1 MNERLDKV
9 RNLKLETAD
18 GGAPAPSSHRWIAWF
33 AVLVVVVGG
42 AVLVFWSGALP
53 GDVAA
58 NPDDDSN
65 ETIPAASNAAAS
77 AELPP
82 SGRFTA
88 AGYIEPMPPF
98 PIHIAPLVLGRI
110 DEFSLVEGHSVKAGD
125 LIARLNADE
134 MNKQLAEL
142 RAALGVNAEQLA
154 FAESELTRSKKLTA
168 TGVTTTREWERARAD
183 AAILKAEAAK
193 IRAGIETLDW
203 QIQQTEVRAPADGVL
218 FERLAHVGDTIY
230 ADSKREIASLYD
242 PQKLQVWVDVN
253 QRDASRL
260 RIGQPVEI
268 ALDAEPG
275 RIFSGRVSRILP
287 RASLPKNTIQAKIS
301 LDAVSPNF
309 RPDMSVKVTFL
320 NPEDSSTTHPATA
333 P

>member
-1 MNERLDKV
+1 MNERLDKI
-9 RNLKLETAD
+9 RNLKLEAAD
-18 GGAPAPSSHRWIAWF
+18 ADAPAPSNRRWIAWF

-42 AVLVFWSGALP
+42 AVLVFRSGALP

-58 NPDDDSN
+58 NPDDSSK
-65 ETIPAASNAAAS
+65 EMIPAAPAAA

-110 DEFSLVEGHSVKAGD
+110 DEFSLVEGHPVKAGD

-142 RAALGVNAEQLA
+142 RAALGVNAEQLT
-154 FAESELTRSKKLTA
+154 FAESELARSKKLTA
-168 TGVTTTREWERARAD
+168 TGATPTREWERARAD
-183 AAILKAEAAK
+183 AAILLAEAAK

-242 PQKLQVWVDVN
+242 PKKLQVWVDVN
-253 QRDASRL
+253 QRDASGL
-260 RIGQPVEI
+260 HIGQPVEI

-275 RIFSGRVSRILP
+275 KVFSGRVSRILP
-287 RASLPKNTIQAKIS
+287 RASLPKNTVQAKIS
-301 LDAVSPNF
+301 LDALSPNF

-320 NPEDSSTTHPATA
+320 NPEDSSTTQPAIA

>member
-1 MNERLDKV
+1 MNERLDKI
-9 RNLKLETAD
+9 RNLKLEAAD
-18 GGAPAPSSHRWIAWF
+18 ADAPGPSNRRWIAWF

-42 AVLVFWSGALP
+42 AVMVFRSGALP

-58 NPDDDSN
+58 NPDDGSK
-65 ETIPAASNAAAS
+65 ETIPAAPAAA

-88 AGYIEPMPPF
+88 AGYVEPMPPF

-110 DEFSLVEGHSVKAGD
+110 DEFSLVEGHPVKAGD

-154 FAESELTRSKKLTA
+154 FAESELTRAKKLTA
-168 TGVTTTREWERARAD
+168 TGATTTREWERTRAD
-183 AAILKAEAAK
+183 AAILLAEAAK
-193 IRAGIETLDW
+193 IRASIETLDW

-242 PQKLQVWVDVN
+242 PKKLQVWVDVN

-260 RIGQPVEI
+260 RIGQPVEV

-275 RIFSGRVSRILP
+275 RVFSGRVSRILP
-287 RASLPKNTIQAKIS
+287 RASLPKNTVQAKIS
-301 LDAVSPNF
+301 LDALSPNF

-320 NPEDSSTTHPATA
+320 NPEDSSSTQPAIA